1 MMLHIPHDA
10 SFDAKKFLIY
20 NIIVALLVP
29 LISVF
34 TSAGTY
40 IIGLILGVL
49 AIIGLVVFL
58 FFTAGPLI
66 AVIVLGIVFLIFGG
80 TLAGLN
86 VIFEG
91 MEATVAFLTN
101 AIPSVICLFLGIAM
115 LGNAKIFKNKQT
127 VVLAYVTAAAY
138 LVSII
143 LYIYSGFQMAFDG
156 VQGAGSNDTYLYGMV
171 AAMGCRILYTAF
183 GYKEKKEG

>member
-1 MMLHIPHDA
+1 MHIPQDA
-10 SFDAKKFLIY
+10 SFDAKKFLTY

-66 AVIVLGIVFLIFGG
+66 AVIVLGIIALIFGG
-80 TLAGLN
+80 GFAALDA
-86 VIFEG
+86 IFGG
-91 MEATVAFLTN
+91 MEATVAFLSM

-115 LGNAKIFKNKQT
+115 LSNAKMFKNKQT

-143 LYIYSGFQMAFDG
+143 LYLYSGFQMAFDG
-156 VQGAGSNDTYLYGMV
+156 VEGVGSNDTYLYGMG
-171 AAMGCRILYTAF
+171 AAMGSRILYTAF
-183 GYKEKKEG
+183 GYKEKKES